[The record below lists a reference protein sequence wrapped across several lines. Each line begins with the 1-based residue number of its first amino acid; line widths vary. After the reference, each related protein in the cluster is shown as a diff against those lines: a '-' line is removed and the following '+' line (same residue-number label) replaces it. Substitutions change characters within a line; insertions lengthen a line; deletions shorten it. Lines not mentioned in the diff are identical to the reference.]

1 VSAIDEAVEAVRT
14 VLKAKGVGGGL
25 TVAQREALRFYADPA
40 NWKPGGTAFEP
51 TPAPVA
57 VDRGDLARMALG
69 EDRPAGKKK
78 GGEKASKKSARRP
91 VKDELEDEPEDA
103 GADPRPTERP
113 PAVFVDVVC
122 KGCGKTE
129 KVPEVLAKTKLNDAG
144 DLVVDYACGRCIRDR
159 RVR

>member
-1 VSAIDEAVEAVRT
+1 VSVIDEAVEAVRT

-69 EDRPAGKKK
+69 DDRPAGKKK
-78 GGEKASKKSARRP
+78 GGKKTTKKSARRP
-91 VKDELEDEPEDA
+91 VEDEPEEA
-103 GADPRPTERP
+103 GGDPRPTERP

-122 KGCGKTE
+122 KGCGKKE
-129 KVPEVLAKTKLNDAG
+129 KVPDGIAKTKLNDAG
-144 DLVVDYACGRCIRDR
+144 DLVVDFACGRCIRDR
-159 RVR
+159 KVR

>member
-69 EDRPAGKKK
+69 EDRPAGKK
-78 GGEKASKKSARRP
+78 GGKKKPAEKASRRKSA
-91 VKDELEDEPEDA
+91 DEFEDEAE
-103 GADPRPTERP
+103 GEDPRPTERP

-129 KVPEVLAKTKLNDAG
+129 KVPEVLAKTKLNEAG
-144 DLVVDYACGRCIRDR
+144 DLAVDYACGRCIRDR
-159 RVR
+159 KVR